1 MDIWSDGNT
10 FQGTQEGVKGTIEGG
25 NGPIEGVK
33 WTQEGVKETQEGVKW
48 TQEGGKGTQEGV
60 QINVV
65 ITKIVVEKT
74 EKHITRT
81 ILLASVD

>member
-1 MDIWSDGNT
+1 MTKYIQLIFHGNT
-10 FQGTQEGVKGTIEGG
+10 FQGNQEGVKGTIEGV
-25 NGPIEGVK
+25 N
-33 WTQEGVKETQEGVKW
+33 WTQEGVKG

-65 ITKIVVEKT
+65 ITKIVVEKI